1 MSSRK
6 EQKEQL
12 RREREER
19 ESAAKAAERRRQM
32 IGYGAGL
39 ALVIAAVVVGVVLLA
54 GGDDGG
60 SGGGNRSSDSDVLPG
75 GGEAPQ
81 QSLDD
86 LDQAVKAAGCEVT
99 SKRATAREHT
109 EDINEQIA
117 YNTNPPTSGKHFA
130 APADDGAYET
140 APDVKELV
148 HTLEHGRVI
157 VWFKKTLPEEARANL
172 EALFEEDDYHMVLV
186 PNETDMPF
194 DVAASVWTIDPQPN
208 GTGRMLG
215 CPKYGP
221 KVFDALRT
229 FRDEY
234 RDNGPE
240 NVP

>member
-1 MSSRK
+1 MASRK
-6 EQKEQL
+6 DQKEQL

-19 ESAAKAAERRRQM
+19 EATAKGAQRRRQM
-32 IGYGAGL
+32 IGYAAGL
-39 ALVIAAVVVGVVLLA
+39 ALVIAAVVVGVVLLS

-60 SGGGNRSSDSDVLPG
+60 GGGNVSADSDVLPD
-75 GGEAPQ
+75 GGEVPQ
-81 QSLDD
+81 QSVDD
-86 LDQAVKAAGCEVT
+86 LDQAVEAAGCEVT

-109 EDINEQIA
+109 EDPAEQIA
-117 YNTNPPTSGKHFA
+117 YPSNPPTSGKHFIEP
-130 APADDGAYET
+130 APDGIYET
-140 APDVKELV
+140 SKDVKGYV

-157 VWFKKTLPEEARANL
+157 FWFKKDLPEEARANL
-172 EALFEEDDYHMVLV
+172 RALVEDDDYHMVLT

-194 DVAASVWTIDPQPN
+194 DVAASAWTIDPQPN

-215 CPKYGP
+215 CPKYSP

>member
-1 MSSRK
+1 MASRK
-6 EQKEQL
+6 DQKEQL
-12 RREREER
+12 RRERIER
-19 ESAAKAAERRRQM
+19 EAAARAGERRRRM

-39 ALVIAAVVVGVVLLA
+39 ALVIAALVVGVVVLS
-54 GGDDGG
+54 GGDGG
-60 SGGGNRSSDSDVLPG
+60 GGGGGNRAADSNVLPD

-81 QSLDD
+81 QSVDD
-86 LDQAVKAAGCEVT
+86 LDQAVGAAGCEVT
-99 SKRATAREHT
+99 SKRATSREHT
-109 EDINEQIA
+109 EDLAEQIT
-117 YNTNPPTSGKHFA
+117 YESNPPTSGKHFA
-130 APADDGAYET
+130 APKDDGSYET

-148 HTLEHGRVI
+148 HSLEHGRVVI
-157 VWFKKTLPEEARANL
+157 WFKKSLPEEAQAGL
-172 EALFEEDDYHMVLV
+172 QALFEEDDYHLLLA

-215 CPKYGP
+215 CPKYSP
-221 KVFDALRT
+221 RVFDALRT

>member
-19 ESAAKAAERRRQM
+19 EAAAKAAERRRRM

-39 ALVIAAVVVGVVLLA
+39 VLVIAALVIGVVLLS

-60 SGGGNRSSDSDVLPG
+60 SGGGNRSADGDVLPD
-75 GGEAPQ
+75 GGEVPAQ
-81 QSLDD
+81 QVED
-86 LDQAVKAAGCEVT
+86 LDEAVEAAGCEVT
-99 SKRATAREHT
+99 SKRATSRDHT
-109 EDINEQIA
+109 EDPNEQIP
-117 YNTNPPTSGKHFA
+117 YDTNPPTSGRHFA
-130 APADDGAYET
+130 APADDGSYET
-140 APDVKELV
+140 APDIKELV

-172 EALFEEDDYHMVLV
+172 QAFFEEDDYHMVLV

-194 DVAASVWTIDPQPN
+194 DVATSVWTIDPQPN
-208 GTGRMLG
+208 GTGRMMG
-215 CPKYGP
+215 CREYSPA
-221 KVFDALRT
+221 VFDALRT

>member
-19 ESAAKAAERRRQM
+19 EAAAKAAERRRQM

-39 ALVIAAVVVGVVLLA
+39 ALVIVAVVIGVVLLG

-60 SGGGNRSSDSDVLPG
+60 GGGNRSSDSNVLPD
-75 GGEAPQ
+75 GGEVPAQ
-81 QSLDD
+81 QVDD
-86 LDQAVKAAGCEVT
+86 LDDAVEAAGCTVT
-99 SKRATAREHT
+99 SKRARSREHT
-109 EDINEQIA
+109 EDPQEQIV
-117 YNTNPPTSGKHFA
+117 YPSNPPTSGKHFA
-130 APADDGAYET
+130 APADDGAYEA

-157 VWFKKTLPEEARANL
+157 IWFKKSLPEEARANL
-172 EALFEEDDYHMVLV
+172 QALFDEDDYHMVLV
-186 PNETDMPF
+186 PNETDMPVE
-194 DVAASVWTIDPQPN
+194 VAASAWTIDPQPN
-208 GTGRMLG
+208 GTGRLLG
-215 CPKYGP
+215 CPNHGP
-221 KVFDALRT
+221 KVFDALRA

>member
-1 MSSRK
+1 MASRK

-19 ESAAKAAERRRQM
+19 EAAAKSAERRRQM

-39 ALVIAAVVVGVVLLA
+39 ALVVVALVIGVVLLA

-60 SGGGNRSSDSDVLPG
+60 GGGSGDSNVLPD
-75 GGEAPQ
+75 GGEVPSQ
-81 QSLDD
+81 RVED
-86 LDQAVKAAGCEVT
+86 LDEAVEAAGCDV
-99 SKRATAREHT
+99 SSSRARSRDHT
-109 EDINEQIA
+109 EDPSEQITYPA
-117 YNTNPPTSGKHFA
+117 NPPTSGKHFA

-157 VWFKKTLPEEARANL
+157 VWFKESLPEEARANL
-172 EALFEEDDYHMVLV
+172 QAFFDEDDYHMVLV
-186 PNETDMPF
+186 PNETNMPF
-194 DVAASVWTIDPQPN
+194 DVAATAWTIDPQPN
-208 GTGRMLG
+208 GTGRLLG
-215 CPKYGP
+215 CREYSPE
-221 KVFDALRT
+221 VFDALRT

>member
-1 MSSRK
+1 MASRK
-6 EQKEQL
+6 DQKEQL

-19 ESAAKAAERRRQM
+19 EATAKGAQRRRQM
-32 IGYGAGL
+32 IGYAAGL
-39 ALVIAAVVVGVVLLA
+39 ALVIAAVVVGVVLLS

-60 SGGGNRSSDSDVLPG
+60 GGGNVSADSDVLPD
-75 GGEAPQ
+75 GGEVPQ
-81 QSLDD
+81 QSVDD
-86 LDQAVKAAGCEVT
+86 LDQAVEAAGCEVT

-109 EDINEQIA
+109 EDPAEQIA
-117 YNTNPPTSGKHFA
+117 YPSNPPASGKHFIEA
-130 APADDGAYET
+130 APDGSYET
-140 APDVKELV
+140 AEDVKQYV

-157 VWFKKTLPEEARANL
+157 IWFKKDLPAEARGNL
-172 EALFEEDDYHMVLV
+172 RALFEEDDYHMVLV

-194 DVAASVWTIDPQPN
+194 DVAASAWTIDPQPN

-215 CPKYGP
+215 CPKYDP